1 MRVISPAPEPD
12 DKQNLRYMIRQTRTC
27 VATHT
32 SAGRHILYE
41 YIYQVCQSFVF
52 YLSIAKTRHDANFGD
67 IKLLYNTQEKTA
79 NWGNTRTTILYIRV
93 SARERFCC
101 HGKITSTSKLDRS
114 KTRSIG
120 VYAWQL
126 YMCKSRILGL

>member
-1 MRVISPAPEPD
+1 MRVISPAPQPD

-41 YIYQVCQSFVF
+41 YIYQVCESFVF

-67 IKLLYNTQEKTA
+67 IKLLYNTQEK
-79 NWGNTRTTILYIRV
+79 NCEMGKYSYYNTIYTFIREGDFAVMARLQVQV
-93 SARERFCC
+93 SWI
-101 HGKITSTSKLDRS
+101 GLKL
-114 KTRSIG
+114 G
-120 VYAWQL
+120 V
-126 YMCKSRILGL
+126 